1 MSAFILD
8 DMYARTAKRSIVSA
22 YKSSQGKDGL
32 LDTIHNLLNC
42 GNNELLNIFLKA
54 F

>member
-22 YKSSQGKDGL
+22 YKSSQGWPFRYY
-32 LDTIHNLLNC
+32 TQFV
-42 GNNELLNIFLKA
+42 EQW
-54 F
+54 